1 MYALRRYSVH
11 YTAPSILPAIGIMLA
26 PIGLEVTSIM
36 ALDILSIPAIRS
48 LLQTVEH
55 ASRVEAADVVS
66 RADAATNAV

>member
-1 MYALRRYSVH
+1 
-11 YTAPSILPAIGIMLA
+11 MLA

-55 ASRVEAADVVS
+55 ASRVEAADIVS